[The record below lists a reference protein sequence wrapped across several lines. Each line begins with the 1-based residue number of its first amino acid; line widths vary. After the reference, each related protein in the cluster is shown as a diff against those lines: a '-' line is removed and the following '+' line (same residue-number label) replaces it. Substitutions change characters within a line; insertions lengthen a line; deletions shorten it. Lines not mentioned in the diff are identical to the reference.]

1 MKESWNKHLEW
12 AEIGTYKSYFSGFFI
27 SVLFAALSYVAVL
40 KHLFSKNAL
49 ISIVVIFATV
59 QMIVQFIFFLHL
71 GKEEKPRWNVMA
83 FLFMLLIVAIVV
95 IGSLWIMANL
105 DYRMMTEMDMKQM
118 AEHEG
123 I

>member
-1 MKESWNKHLEW
+1 MKEEW
-12 AEIGTYKSYFSGFFI
+12 AEIGTYKSYITGFFI
-27 SVLFAALSYVAVL
+27 SILFAALSYIAVL

-49 ISIVVIFATV
+49 ISIVVIFAMV
-59 QMIVQFIFFLHL
+59 QMIVQFVFFLHL

-83 FLFMLLIVAIVV
+83 FLFMLLVVAIIV

-105 DYRMMTEMDMKQM
+105 DYSLMSEMDMKHM